1 MIKLNQL
8 TACCVVS
15 FDTQYSAVTKTQQNL
30 QEIAINQEEKMK
42 KLIAAAL
49 TLVPT
54 HRLRVHA
61 CGVTVFLDA
70 T

>member
-8 TACCVVS
+8 TACCVV
-15 FDTQYSAVTKTQQNL
+15 FFNTQHSAVTKHKQNL

-49 TLVPT
+49 TLV
-54 HRLRVHA
+54 LLIA
-61 CGVTVFLDA
+61 CVFTLVA
-70 T
+70 CSET